1 MAQHNPRVG
10 VGPTPIHG
18 AAMAGT
24 HMPGMSGMSG
34 HVDSAAGDIGY
45 KPETHERY
53 RPQAGRADKH
63 AGNVLQ
69 DAYLAGNV

>member
-1 MAQHNPRVG
+1 MAAHNARVG
-10 VGPTPIHG
+10 VGQSHFGTPG
-18 AAMAGT
+18 PMAGT
-24 HMPGMSGMSG
+24 SMPGMSGMN
-34 HVDSAAGDIGY
+34 HTDSAAGDIGY

-69 DAYLAGNV
+69 DAYLAGV